1 MFAILTSESFT
12 SPPSTEKSGVRTSS
26 GHIIVCSTITSSF
39 TRRTAMLVR
48 LRMATVTTAIR
59 SASSSACRSSA
70 YGLAPVFSG
79 SR

>member
-1 MFAILTSESFT
+1 MLAILTSASLT
-12 SPPSTEKSGVRTSS
+12 SPDSIEKSGLRISS

-39 TRRTAMLVR
+39 TRSTAIVVR
-48 LRMATVTTAIR
+48 CRSATVTTAIR
-59 SASSSACRSSA
+59 SASSSAWRSRA